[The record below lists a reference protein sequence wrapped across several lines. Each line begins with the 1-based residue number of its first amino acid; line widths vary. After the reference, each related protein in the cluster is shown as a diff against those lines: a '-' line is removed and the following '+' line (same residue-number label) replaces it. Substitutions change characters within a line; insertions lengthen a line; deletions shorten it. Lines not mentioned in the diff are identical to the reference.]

1 MATCQRN
8 YRCCRK
14 GIDRHRS
21 LAKRLNDRV
30 ALITGASRG
39 IGAAVA
45 ERFAAEGAKLF
56 LVARTVG
63 GLEETDDRVRKAGS
77 SATLVPFDLTEG
89 DAIDRL
95 GGAIAERHGKLDILV
110 GNAGVLGHMGPI
122 GHQTPQQWEQ
132 AFAVNV
138 AANWRLIRSCDAL
151 LRASDAGRAIFVS
164 SRVAEEPYAYFGA
177 YGASKAALDMMVK
190 IYAAEITK
198 TNVKAN
204 LLDPGPIRT
213 RMRAEA
219 FPGED
224 PMSLPPPEA
233 LTDLFVTMAEPAF
246 SENGEIMRAY

>member
-1 MATCQRN
+1 M
-8 YRCCRK
+8 
-14 GIDRHRS
+14 
-21 LAKRLNDRV
+21 

-45 ERFAAEGAKLF
+45 ERFAAEGAILF

-63 GLEETDDRVRKAGS
+63 GLEETDDRARKAGS

-89 DAIDRL
+89 EAIDRL
-95 GGAIAERHGKLDILV
+95 GGTIAERHGKLDILV
-110 GNAGVLGHMGPI
+110 ANAGVLGHMGPI
-122 GHQTPQQWEQ
+122 GHQSPQQWEQ

-138 AANWRLIRSCDAL
+138 TANWRLIRSCDAL
-151 LRASDAGRAIFVS
+151 LRASDGGRAIFVS

-177 YGASKAALDMMVK
+177 YGASKAALNMMVK
-190 IYAAEITK
+190 TYAAEITK

-213 RMRAEA
+213 RMRADA

-246 SENGEIMRAY
+246 TRNGEVMRAYQRRGGGPPA